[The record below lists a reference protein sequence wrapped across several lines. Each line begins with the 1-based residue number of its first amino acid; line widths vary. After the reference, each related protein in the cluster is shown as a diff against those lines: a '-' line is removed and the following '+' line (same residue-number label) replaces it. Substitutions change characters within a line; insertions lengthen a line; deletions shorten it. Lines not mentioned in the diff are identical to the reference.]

1 MFRLAVQECKGLL
14 ASHGH
19 ERCDCTLEREITGG
33 TMKAAVLI
41 IVVFLVAFTVAQL
54 DVQLFKEVNMIVQ
67 GGTR

>member
-1 MFRLAVQECKGLL
+1 
-14 ASHGH
+14 
-19 ERCDCTLEREITGG
+19 
-33 TMKAAVLI
+33 MKAAVLI